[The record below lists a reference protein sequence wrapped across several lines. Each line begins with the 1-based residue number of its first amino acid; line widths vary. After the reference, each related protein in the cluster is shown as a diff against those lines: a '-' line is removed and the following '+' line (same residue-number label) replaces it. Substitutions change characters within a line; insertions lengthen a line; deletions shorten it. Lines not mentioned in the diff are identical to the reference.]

1 MTMVFSRTIIYK
13 NMILSVIRKM
23 REALI
28 LMALFL
34 GLSATPSIAETV
46 VNVGEIRPFFGPD
59 DLNLDPDRVI
69 VAIDAY
75 GDTDREVNGVTFLT
89 DKSAPPNVT
98 VTATHRINDWAIR
111 PVYSGA
117 DRQSV
122 DNLEEIMQDIR
133 WSAAPSAVE
142 ISVSELNPGIEY
154 ELQMLFNEGADRDR
168 RWDIAI
174 EGELA
179 VDDFS
184 SEGEGTWTPRNGFA
198 YIAPFML
205 EEGDDV
211 LNVEMVKHFGGLPSR
226 GSDNN
231 PILQAFT
238 ITEITVPETPE
249 SVGISSSDF
258 FAEQSVP
265 VGTLNTFDLKRNS
278 NHLYSFVPGQGDKDN
293 EKFEIEESS
302 IVRSRTYD
310 FGTHEHFSEFS
321 VRVRSTDADE
331 PSRFMDQILV
341 LTLAEPLAPTL
352 MDMTADS
359 ISSGILVQG
368 LVGKLSVNDPNA
380 FDSHFYSFAEGL
392 GDNDNKIFSIDDDSL
407 RLAKSIPAGKTDL
420 SIRVRV
426 TDSTGLYIEKKF
438 TLKVTDPS
446 IRINELM
453 ASNGSSLDDDDGDAS
468 DWLEIYNEQSGTVN
482 LEGWH
487 LTDDLDQ
494 LTKWTFPNV
503 NIAPNGFLV
512 LFASGKERGPDR
524 RPLHLNFEIASSGE
538 SLILV
543 QPDGKTIVDQIDF
556 PAQGVDVSYGYNAE
570 ANEVGFLRKS
580 SPGEKNGNIADQVA
594 NEVTFS
600 HQRGYYDSTFE
611 LELSSAIPDS
621 VIRYTTNGTKPNN
634 SSAVYTGP
642 IRISPSSSS
651 GTRGVR
657 TVRAFSTHPSAVI
670 SPVST
675 HTYIWVRGTGSPDSN
690 GVVGQSRFISSIKN
704 DQKYGPLIDD
714 GLLSLPAI
722 SIIKPSGMGGSE
734 GEGSLELISLDGS
747 EPGFGIDCG
756 MKIVGGASV
765 GSPKNNFRC
774 YFRSKYGASKLRYP
788 VFANHPYTQKTSE
801 VFDVLQLRSG
811 SHDNFYWMANP
822 GNPPGRKRQG
832 DAQYVRNRWVNDME
846 MLMGHPSIHGRFV
859 HCYLNGTYH
868 GLYHVHERPMHS
880 YMDKYFGG
888 DPEDYHYTNSG
899 RTGSD
904 HGEGD
909 SWSSTWSK
917 VKSAAS
923 SGGEESREWIN
934 WSHLADNQL
943 LYYYCGNDWDW
954 TTTHN
959 WMAAGPKY
967 PGRGGWRFYSWD
979 CDVMLHDVDANNL
992 GVSAPDG
999 VFSSLMRDKDF
1010 KVFFSDRVYKH
1021 CFNGGVLSPNG
1032 PRAAHDYRMNEIYD
1046 ALVPETA
1053 RWQPSSARRLP
1064 WDRDGE
1070 WRDEWD
1076 YMQNVYWPRRTEILL
1091 NQFRARG
1098 WYPLEAPEFEQRGGS
1113 VRSGYSPVILAEKG
1127 DVYVTIDGTDPRLPG
1142 GAISPNAI
1150 FINGATVTDELI
1162 SKESVWKYLDDG
1174 SDQGTDWRLPDFDDS
1189 SWEQGRAELGYGDGS
1204 KGAEGTILSYGS
1216 VGSDK
1221 HETTYFRRTFKVSEV
1236 AEIIDIRLGLRR
1248 DDGAVV
1254 YLNGKEIWRS
1264 AMPEGEILFDT
1275 LANEGA
1281 GGSEESTFYLNEDV
1295 SPQLLLDGENI
1306 IAVEVHQVAR
1316 TSSDISFDFE
1326 FIVTRPSDPSQFR
1339 IDKSTMVSARA
1350 LNGEDWSPLN
1360 ETTYTIGDPADST
1373 NLVIS
1378 ELHYRPLAPSSE
1390 EDPQGIYSRTDF
1402 EFIEIK
1408 NISDSPIHLQGLQ
1421 FTKGI
1426 NFDFSDSSVIGLNPE
1441 ERAVL
1446 VEDRDAFM
1454 IRYPDADP
1462 SNIIGEFKGNLN
1474 NDGELIELRDSSNS
1488 LVRSFTYNDKLPWP
1502 EGADGT
1508 GYSLVLIDPQKNPDH
1523 TLAENWAASRSLH
1536 GAPMGN
1542 DKAYAF
1548 SEWQVL
1554 IFNEEQMADVNFS
1567 GPDADP
1573 DLDGLNNFA
1582 EYALGSSPIDPSDRS
1597 RFTDLDLVKIGG
1609 VQYYA
1614 FSYTRWRGVKG
1625 VSFTV
1630 QVSSDLKDWKSG
1642 EEYLV
1647 PLATD
1652 SESAE
1657 GTVHKTFR
1665 SVIPSNERKGQFFR
1679 LKMVAD

>member
-1 MTMVFSRTIIYK
+1 
-13 NMILSVIRKM
+13 MIF
-23 REALI
+23 LI
-28 LMALFL
+28 
-34 GLSATPSIAETV
+34 GLSAVPAIAETI

-59 DLNLDPDRVI
+59 DLNLDPDKVI

-89 DKSAPPNVT
+89 DQSAPPNVT
-98 VTATHRINDWAIR
+98 VTATHSINDWAVR
-111 PVYSGA
+111 PHYTGA

-122 DNLEEIMQDIR
+122 ENLEEIMRDIR
-133 WSAAPSAVE
+133 WSAAPNAVLV
-142 ISVSELNPGIEY
+142 SVSGLNPGIEY

-174 EGELA
+174 EGDLA

-184 SEGEGTWTPRNGFA
+184 SEGEGNWTPSNGFA
-198 YIAPFML
+198 YIAPFVL
-205 EEGDDV
+205 AEGDDV
-211 LNVEMVKHFGGLPSR
+211 LNVEMVRHFGGQSAR

-249 SVGISSSDF
+249 SVVISSSEF
-258 FAEQSVP
+258 FAQQSVP
-265 VGTLNTFDLKRNS
+265 IGTLSTIDLKRNS
-278 NHLYSFVPGQGDKDN
+278 NHLYSLVPGQGDKDN
-293 EKFEIEESS
+293 EKFEVDDSS

-310 FGTHEHFSEFS
+310 FGTHEHSSEFS

-331 PSRFMDQILV
+331 PSRFIDEIMTF
-341 LTLAEPLAPTL
+341 TLAEPLAPTL
-352 MDMTADS
+352 MDLTANS
-359 ISSGILVQG
+359 VSSGIVIQG
-368 LVGKLSVNDPNA
+368 LVGKMSVNDPNV
-380 FDSHFYSFAEGL
+380 FDSHFYSLVEGL
-392 GDNDNKIFSIDDDSL
+392 GDDDNKIFSIEGDSL
-407 RLAKSIPAGKTDL
+407 RLARSIPAGKTDL

-426 TDSTGLYIEKKF
+426 TDSTDLYLEKNF
-438 TLKVTDPS
+438 SLKVTDPS
-446 IRINELM
+446 IRINEFM
-453 ASNGSSLDDDDGDAS
+453 ASNGNSLDDDDGDAS
-468 DWLEIYNEQSGTVN
+468 DWVEIFNEQSGTVN
-482 LEGWH
+482 LNGWY
-487 LTDDLDQ
+487 LTDDPDELN
-494 LTKWTFPNV
+494 KWQFPEV
-503 NIAPNGFLV
+503 NIAPNGFIV
-512 LFASGKERGPDR
+512 LFASGKERGPGR
-524 RPLHLNFEIASSGE
+524 RPLHANFQLGSTGE
-538 SLILV
+538 SLLLV
-543 QPDGKTIVDQIDF
+543 KPDGETIADQIEF
-556 PAQGVDVSYGYNAE
+556 PEQRVDVSYGYNAE
-570 ANEVGFLRKS
+570 ANAVGFLQES
-580 SPGEKNGNIADQVA
+580 SPGAKNGEIAAQVA

-600 HQRGYYDSTFE
+600 HQRGYYDSAFE

-621 VIRYTTNGTKPNN
+621 VIRYTTNGSKPNN
-634 SSAVYTGP
+634 SSTVYSGP
-642 IRISPSSSS
+642 IRISPSTSSR
-651 GTRGVR
+651 TRGVR
-657 TVRAFSTHPSAVI
+657 TVRAFSTHPSAAI

-675 HTYIWVRGTGSPDSN
+675 HTYIWVNGTGSPNSN

-714 GLLSLPAI
+714 GLLALPAI
-722 SIIKPSGMGGSE
+722 SIIKPSGMGSSE

-747 EPGFGIDCG
+747 ELGFGIDCG

-774 YFRSKYGASKLRYP
+774 YFRTKYGASKLRYP
-788 VFANHPYTQKTSE
+788 VFANHPYTEKTSE
-801 VFDVLQLRSG
+801 VFDVLQLRGG

-832 DAQYVRNRWVNDME
+832 DAQYIRNRWVNDME
-846 MLMGHPSIHGRFV
+846 MLMGHPSIHGRYV

-868 GLYHVHERPMHS
+868 GLYHIHERPMHN

-899 RTGSD
+899 RSGSN
-904 HGEGD
+904 HGGGD
-909 SWSSTWSK
+909 TWSSTWNK

-923 SGGEESREWIN
+923 AGGEESREWIN

-967 PGRGGWRFYSWD
+967 SGRGGWRFYSWD

-999 VFSSLMRDKDF
+999 IFSSLMRDKDF

-1091 NQFRARG
+1091 NQFRTRR
-1098 WYPLEAPEFEQRGGS
+1098 WYPLEAPEFDQRGGS
-1113 VRSGYSPVILAEKG
+1113 VWSGYSPIILANEG
-1127 DVYVTIDGTDPRLPG
+1127 DVYVTTDGSDPRLPG

-1162 SKESVWKYLDDG
+1162 NKESVWKYLDDG
-1174 SDQGTDWRLPDFDDS
+1174 SDQGTAWRLPEFDDS
-1189 SWEQGRAELGYGDGS
+1189 SWEEGRAELGYGDGS
-1204 KGAEGTILSYGS
+1204 EGAEGTLLSYGS

-1221 HETTYFRRTFKVSEV
+1221 HVTTYFRRNFQVDEASEIMSV
-1236 AEIIDIRLGLRR
+1236 NLGLRR

-1254 YLNGKEIWRS
+1254 YLNGIEIWRS
-1264 AMPEGEILFDT
+1264 AMPEGEIIFDT
-1275 LANEGA
+1275 LANDGA
-1281 GGSEESTFYLNEDV
+1281 GGSEESIFHLKEGI
-1295 SPQLLLDGENI
+1295 SPELLLEGENT

-1316 TSSDISFDFE
+1316 TSSDISFDLE
-1326 FIVTRPSDPSQFR
+1326 FLATRPSDPSQFR
-1339 IDKSTMVSARA
+1339 IEKSTMIRARA

-1360 ETTYTIGDPADST
+1360 EVTYTIGEPAGPT

-1378 ELHYRPLAPSSE
+1378 ELHYRPLAPSID
-1390 EDPQGIYSRTDF
+1390 EDPEGIYSRTDF
-1402 EFIEIK
+1402 EFIEVK
-1408 NISDSPIHLQGLQ
+1408 NISDSPIHLSGLR

-1426 NFDFSDSSVIGLNPE
+1426 SFDFSDSSVIGLDPGGS
-1441 ERAVL
+1441 AVL
-1446 VEDRDAFM
+1446 VEDQAAFM
-1454 IRYPDADP
+1454 VRYPDVDP

-1474 NDGELIELRDSSNS
+1474 NDGELIELRDSTDS

-1508 GYSLVLIDPQKNPDH
+1508 GYSLVLIDPKKNPDH
-1523 TLAENWAASRSLH
+1523 ALAENWTISRSLN
-1536 GAPMGN
+1536 GAPIGN
-1542 DKAYAF
+1542 DTAYTF

-1554 IFNEEQMADVNFS
+1554 IFNDEQITDENFS
-1567 GPDADP
+1567 GPNADP

-1582 EYALGSSPIDPSDRS
+1582 EYALGSSPMDKSDHS
-1597 RFTDLDLVKIGG
+1597 RFSDLNLVEIGG

-1614 FSYTRWRGVKG
+1614 FSYSRWKGVKG

-1630 QVSSDLKDWKSG
+1630 QISNDLKDWKSG

-1647 PLATD
+1647 PLVGD
-1652 SESAE
+1652 FESAD
-1657 GTVHKTFR
+1657 GSVNKTFR
-1665 SVIPSNERKGQFFR
+1665 S
-1679 LKMVAD
+1679 

>member
-1 MTMVFSRTIIYK
+1 MVFSRTIIYK

-1098 WYPLEAPEFEQRGGS
+1098 WYPLDAPEFEQRGGS

-1502 EGADGT
+1502 EEADGT

-1523 TLAENWAASRSLH
+1523 TLAGNWAASRSLH

>member
-1 MTMVFSRTIIYK
+1 MVFSRTIIYK

-1441 ERAVL
+1441 ESAVL

-1523 TLAENWAASRSLH
+1523 TLAGNWAASRSLH

-1582 EYALGSSPIDPSDRS
+1582 EYALGSSPIDPSDHS

>member
-909 SWSSTWSK
+909 SWSRTWSK

-923 SGGEESREWIN
+923 AGGEESREWIN

-1295 SPQLLLDGENI
+1295 SPQLLLEGENI

-1441 ERAVL
+1441 ESAVL

-1523 TLAENWAASRSLH
+1523 TLAGNWAASRSLH

-1582 EYALGSSPIDPSDRS
+1582 EYALGSSPIDPSDHS

>member
-1295 SPQLLLDGENI
+1295 SPQLLLEGENI

-1441 ERAVL
+1441 ESAVL

-1523 TLAENWAASRSLH
+1523 TLAGNWAASRSLH

-1582 EYALGSSPIDPSDRS
+1582 EYALGSSPIDPSDHS

>member
-1150 FINGATVTDELI
+1150 FINGATVTEELI

-1441 ERAVL
+1441 ESAVL

-1502 EGADGT
+1502 EEADGT

-1652 SESAE
+1652 SVSAE
-1657 GTVHKTFR
+1657 GTVH
-1665 SVIPSNERKGQFFR
+1665 
-1679 LKMVAD
+1679 

>member
-1 MTMVFSRTIIYK
+1 MSSIFQNVIELVIRIIPKTFISMVF
-13 NMILSVIRKM
+13 
-23 REALI
+23 LI
-28 LMALFL
+28 
-34 GLSATPSIAETV
+34 GLSGVPVMAETI
-46 VNVGEIRPFFGPD
+46 VNIGEIRPFFGPD
-59 DLNLDPDRVI
+59 DLNLDPDKVV

-75 GDTDREVNGVTFLT
+75 GDSDREVNGVMFLT

-98 VTATHRINDWAIR
+98 VTTTHSINDWAVR
-111 PVYSGA
+111 PDYTGA

-122 DNLEEIMQDIR
+122 ENLEEIMRDIR

-154 ELQMLFNEGADRDR
+154 ELQMLFNEGAVRDR

-174 EGELA
+174 EGDLA

-198 YIAPFML
+198 YIAPFVL
-205 EEGDDV
+205 AEGDDV
-211 LNVEMVKHFGGLPSR
+211 LNVEMVKHFGGQSSR

-238 ITEITVPETPE
+238 ITEITIPATPE
-249 SVGISSSDF
+249 SILISSSEF
-258 FAEQSVP
+258 FAEQNLP
-265 VGTLNTFDLKRNS
+265 IGTLSTIDLKRNS
-278 NHLYSFVPGQGDKDN
+278 NHLYSLVPGQGDKDN
-293 EKFEIEESS
+293 EKFEIEDSNV
-302 IVRSRTYD
+302 VRSRTYN
-310 FGTHEHFSEFS
+310 FGAHDRFTEFS

-331 PSRFMDQILV
+331 PSRFIDYIMT
-341 LTLAEPLAPTL
+341 LTLAEPLAPT
-352 MDMTADS
+352 S
-359 ISSGILVQG
+359 ISLAANLVSSGIIVQG
-368 LVGKLSVNDPNA
+368 LVGKMSVNDPNMI
-380 FDSHFYSFAEGL
+380 DSHFYSLVEGV
-392 GDNDNKIFSIDDDSL
+392 GDDDNSIFSIEADDL
-407 RLAKSIPAGKTDL
+407 RLARTIPDGKIDL
-420 SIRVRV
+420 SIRLRV
-426 TDSTGLYIEKKF
+426 TDLTGLYLEKNF
-438 TLKVTDPS
+438 SLKVTDPS
-446 IRINELM
+446 IRINEFM
-453 ASNGSSLDDDDGDAS
+453 ASNGNSLDDDDGDAS
-468 DWLEIYNEQSGTVN
+468 DWVEIFNEQSGTLN
-482 LEGWH
+482 LEGWY
-487 LTDDLDQ
+487 LTDDPDQ
-494 LTKWTFPNV
+494 LTKWAFPDI

-512 LFASGKERGPDR
+512 LFASGKERGPTK

-543 QPDGKTIVDQIDF
+543 KPDGKTIIDQIDF
-556 PAQGVDVSYGYNAE
+556 PEQGVDVSYGYNAE
-570 ANEVGFLRKS
+570 ANAVGFLQES
-580 SPGEKNGNIADQVA
+580 SPGARNGDIADQVA
-594 NEVTFS
+594 NDVTFS
-600 HQRGYYDSTFE
+600 HQRGYYDSAFE
-611 LELSSAIPDS
+611 LELSSTIPDS
-621 VIRYTTNGTKPNN
+621 VIRFTTNGSKPNN
-634 SSAVYTGP
+634 SSTIYAGP
-642 IRISPSSSS
+642 IRISPSTSS

-657 TVRAFSTHPSAVI
+657 TVRAFSTHPSAAV

-675 HTYIWVRGTGSPDSN
+675 HTYIWVNGTGSPNSN

-722 SIIKPSGMGGSE
+722 SIIKPSGMGSSE

-774 YFRSKYGASKLRYP
+774 YFRNKYGASKLRYP
-788 VFANHPYTQKTSE
+788 VFANHPYTEKTSE
-801 VFDVLQLRSG
+801 VFDVLQLRGG

-846 MLMGHPSIHGRFV
+846 MLMGHPSIHGRYV
-859 HCYLNGTYH
+859 HCYLNGSYH
-868 GLYHVHERPMHS
+868 GLYHIHERPMHN

-888 DPEDYHYTNSG
+888 DPEDYHYTNSA

-904 HGEGD
+904 HGGGD
-909 SWSSTWSK
+909 NWSSTWSK

-923 SGGEESREWIN
+923 AGGEESREWIN
-934 WSHLADNQL
+934 WGHLADNQL

-954 TTTHN
+954 TTNHN

-1046 ALVPETA
+1046 ALVSETA
-1053 RWQPSSARRLP
+1053 RWQPSSARSLP

-1091 NQFRARG
+1091 SQFRSKG
-1098 WYPLEAPEFEQRGGS
+1098 WYPLEAPEFDQRGGS
-1113 VRSGYSPVILAEKG
+1113 VWSGYSPIILANEG
-1127 DVYVTIDGTDPRLPG
+1127 DVYVTTDGSDPRLPG

-1162 SKESVWKYLDDG
+1162 PKESVWKYLDDG
-1174 SDQGTDWRLPDFDDS
+1174 SNQGTVWQLLEFDDS
-1189 SWEQGRAELGYGDGS
+1189 SWEEGRAELGYGDGAN
-1204 KGAEGTILSYGS
+1204 GAEGTILSYGS

-1221 HETTYFRRTFKVSEV
+1221 HVTTYFRRNFQVDQVSE
-1236 AEIIDIRLGLRR
+1236 IMSINLGLRR

-1264 AMPEGEILFDT
+1264 AMPAGEIIFDT
-1275 LANEGA
+1275 LANDGA
-1281 GGSEESTFYLNEDV
+1281 GGSEESIFHLKEGA
-1295 SPQLLLDGENI
+1295 SPELLLEGENT

-1316 TSSDISFDFE
+1316 TSSDISFDLE
-1326 FIVTRPSDPSQFR
+1326 FFATRPSDPSQFR
-1339 IDKSTMVSARA
+1339 IEKSTMIRARA
-1350 LNGEDWSPLN
+1350 LSGVDWSPLN
-1360 ETTYTIGDPADST
+1360 EVTYTIGEPAGPT

-1378 ELHYRPLAPSSE
+1378 ELHYRPLAPSID
-1390 EDPQGIYSRTDF
+1390 EDPEGIYSRTDF

-1408 NISDSPIHLQGLQ
+1408 NISDSPIHLSGLR
-1421 FTKGI
+1421 FTRGI
-1426 NFDFSDSSVIGLNPE
+1426 SFDFSNSSILGLDPGGS
-1441 ERAVL
+1441 AVL
-1446 VEDRDAFM
+1446 VEDQAAFM
-1454 IRYPDADP
+1454 VRYPDVDP
-1462 SNIIGEFKGNLN
+1462 SNIIGKFKGNLN
-1474 NDGELIELRDSSNS
+1474 NDGELIELRDSTDS

-1508 GYSLVLIDPQKNPDH
+1508 GYSLVLIDPKKNPDH
-1523 TLAENWAASRSLH
+1523 ALAENWTTSRSLN
-1536 GAPMGN
+1536 GAPIGN
-1542 DKAYAF
+1542 DTAYTF

-1554 IFNEEQMADVNFS
+1554 IFNDEQITDENVS

-1582 EYALGSSPIDPSDRS
+1582 EYALGFSPIDQSDYS
-1597 RFTDLDLVKIGG
+1597 RFSDLNLVEIEG

-1614 FSYTRWRGVKG
+1614 FSYSRWKGVKG

-1630 QVSSDLKDWKSG
+1630 QVSNDLEDWKSG

-1647 PLATD
+1647 PLVGD
-1652 SESAE
+1652 FESAD
-1657 GTVHKTFR
+1657 GSVNKAFR
-1665 SVIPSNERKGQFFR
+1665 SAMPLNNRKEQFFR
-1679 LKMVAD
+1679 LKMIAD

>member
-1 MTMVFSRTIIYK
+1 MMKLVVKTISK
-13 NMILSVIRKM
+13 V
-23 REALI
+23 LI
-28 LMALFL
+28 LMIFFI
-34 GLSATPSIAETV
+34 GLSGVPVVADTI

-75 GDTDREVNGVTFLT
+75 GDGDREVNGVTFLT

-98 VTATHRINDWAIR
+98 VTATHSINDWAVR
-111 PVYSGA
+111 PEYTGA
-117 DRQSV
+117 DRESV
-122 DNLEEIMQDIR
+122 DNLQEIMRDIR
-133 WSAAPSAVE
+133 WSAAPSAVA

-174 EGELA
+174 EGELV

-198 YIAPFML
+198 YIAPFVL

-211 LNVEMVKHFGGLPSR
+211 LNVEMVKNFGGQASK

-249 SVGISSSDF
+249 SVGISSSEF

-265 VGTLNTFDLKRNS
+265 IGTLSTVDLKRNS
-278 NHLYSFVPGQGDKDN
+278 NHLYSLVPGQGDKDN
-293 EKFEIEESS
+293 EKFEVDDIS
-302 IVRSRTYD
+302 IVRSSTYD
-310 FGTHEHFSEFS
+310 FSTHEHSSEFS

-331 PSRFMDQILV
+331 PSRFIDQIITF
-341 LTLAEPLAPTL
+341 TLAEPLAPTVMGL
-352 MDMTADS
+352 TADS
-359 ISSGILVQG
+359 VSSGIVIQG
-368 LVGKLSVNDPNA
+368 LVGKMSVNDPNA
-380 FDSHFYSFAEGL
+380 FDLHFYSFAEGL
-392 GDNDNKIFSIDDDSL
+392 GDDDNKIFSIEGDSL
-407 RLAKSIPAGKTDL
+407 RLARSMPAGKTDL

-426 TDSTGLYIEKKF
+426 TDSTGLYLEKNF
-438 TLKVTDPS
+438 SLKVTDPS

-453 ASNGSSLDDDDGDAS
+453 ASNGTSLDDDDGDAS
-468 DWLEIYNEQSGTVN
+468 DWIEMYNEQSGTVN

-494 LTKWTFPNV
+494 LTKWTFPDV
-503 NIAPNGFLV
+503 NIAPNGFLI
-512 LFASGKERGPDR
+512 LFASGKERGPNR

-538 SLILV
+538 SLMLV
-543 QPDGKTIVDQIDF
+543 KPDGKTIVDQIDF
-556 PAQGVDVSYGYNAE
+556 PEQGVDVSYGYNAE
-570 ANEVGFLRKS
+570 ANAVGFLKES
-580 SPGEKNGNIADQVA
+580 SPQAKNGNIATQVS
-594 NEVTFS
+594 NKVTFS
-600 HQRGYYDSTFE
+600 HQRGYYDSAFE

-621 VIRYTTNGTKPNN
+621 VIRYTINGSKPNN
-634 SSAVYTGP
+634 SSAVYAGP
-642 IRISPSSSS
+642 ISISPSTSS

-670 SPVST
+670 SPVLT
-675 HTYIWVRGTGSPDSN
+675 HTYIWIKGTGSPNSN
-690 GVVGQSRFISSIKN
+690 GVVGQSRFVSSIKN

-722 SIIKPSGMGGSE
+722 SIIKPSGMGSSE

-756 MKIVGGASV
+756 MKIVGGSSV

-788 VFANHPYTQKTSE
+788 VFANHPYTEKTSE

-846 MLMGHPSIHGRFV
+846 MLMGHPSIHGRYV
-859 HCYLNGTYH
+859 HCYLNGSYH

-899 RTGSD
+899 RSGSD
-904 HGEGD
+904 HGVGD

-923 SGGEESREWIN
+923 AGGEESREWIN
-934 WSHLADNQL
+934 WSSLADNQL
-943 LYYYCGNDWDW
+943 LYFYCGNDWDW

-999 VFSSLMRDKDF
+999 IFSSLMRDKDF

-1021 CFNGGVLSPNG
+1021 CFNGGILSPNG

-1076 YMQNVYWPRRTEILL
+1076 YMQNVYWPRRTEILV

-1098 WYPLEAPEFEQRGGS
+1098 WYPLEAPEFDQRGGS
-1113 VRSGYSPVILAEKG
+1113 VWSGYSPIIVANEG
-1127 DVYVTIDGTDPRLPG
+1127 DVYVTTDGSDPRLPG

-1162 SKESVWKYLDDG
+1162 PKESVWKYLDDG
-1174 SDQGTDWRLPDFDDS
+1174 SNQGTLWHSPEFDDS
-1189 SWEQGRAELGYGDGS
+1189 SWEEGRAELGYGDGAS
-1204 KGAEGTILSYGS
+1204 GAEGTLLSYGS

-1221 HETTYFRRTFKVSEV
+1221 HVTTYFRRTFQVDEASE
-1236 AEIIDIRLGLRR
+1236 IMSIDLGLRR

-1264 AMPEGEILFDT
+1264 AMPEGEIVFDT
-1275 LANEGA
+1275 LANDGA
-1281 GGSEESTFYLNEDV
+1281 GGSEESIFHLKEGV
-1295 SPQLLLDGENI
+1295 SPELLLEGKNT

-1326 FIVTRPSDPSQFR
+1326 FSVKRPSDPSQFR
-1339 IDKSTMVSARA
+1339 IEKSTMVRARA
-1350 LNGEDWSPLN
+1350 LNGGNWSPLN
-1360 ETTYTIGDPADST
+1360 EATYTIGEPAGPT

-1378 ELHYRPLAPSSE
+1378 ELHYRPLAPSID
-1390 EDPQGIYSRTDF
+1390 EDPEGIYSRTDF

-1408 NISDSPIHLQGLQ
+1408 NISDSPIHLSGLQ

-1426 NFDFSDSSVIGLNPE
+1426 NFNFADSSVIGLGPGKS
-1441 ERAVL
+1441 AVL
-1446 VEDRDAFM
+1446 VEDLSAFM
-1454 IRYPDADP
+1454 MRYPDTDP
-1462 SNIIGEFKGNLN
+1462 SSIIGEFEGNLN
-1474 NDGELIELRDSSNS
+1474 NDGELIELRDSTNS

-1508 GYSLVLIDPQKNPDH
+1508 GYSLVLMAPETNPDH
-1523 TLAENWAASRSLH
+1523 ALAENWTASRSLH
-1536 GAPMGN
+1536 GAPVGN
-1542 DKAYAF
+1542 DKAYTF
-1548 SEWQVL
+1548 SEWQIL
-1554 IFNEEQMADVNFS
+1554 IFNDQQIKDENFS
-1567 GPDADP
+1567 GADADP
-1573 DLDGLNNFA
+1573 DFDGLNNFV
-1582 EYALGSSPIDPSDRS
+1582 EYALGSSPLDQSDQS
-1597 RFTDLDLVKIGG
+1597 RFSDLDLVEIEGL
-1609 VQYYA
+1609 QYYA
-1614 FSYTRWRGVKG
+1614 FSYSRWKGLKG

-1630 QVSSDLKDWKSG
+1630 QISNDLKDWKSG
-1642 EEYLV
+1642 EEYLI
-1647 PLATD
+1647 PLVSD
-1652 SESAE
+1652 FESAD
-1657 GTVHKTFR
+1657 GSVNRTFR
-1665 SVIPSNERKGQFFR
+1665 SAIPLNDSKEQFFR
-1679 LKMVAD
+1679 LKIVTD

>member
-1 MTMVFSRTIIYK
+1 MVFSRTIIYK

-1502 EGADGT
+1502 EEADGT

-1523 TLAENWAASRSLH
+1523 TLAGNWAASRSLH

>member
-1 MTMVFSRTIIYK
+1 
-13 NMILSVIRKM
+13 MIESVIRIIRKAFISM
-23 REALI
+23 IFLI
-28 LMALFL
+28 
-34 GLSATPSIAETV
+34 GLSAVPAIAETI

-59 DLNLDPDRVI
+59 DLNLDPDKVI

-89 DKSAPPNVT
+89 DQSAPPNVT
-98 VTATHRINDWAIR
+98 VTATHSINDWAVR
-111 PVYSGA
+111 PHYSGA

-122 DNLEEIMQDIR
+122 ENLEEIMRDIR
-133 WSAAPSAVE
+133 WSAAPNAVLV
-142 ISVSELNPGIEY
+142 SVSGLNPGIEY

-174 EGELA
+174 EGDLA

-184 SEGEGTWTPRNGFA
+184 SEGEGNWTPSNGFA
-198 YIAPFML
+198 YIAPFVL
-205 EEGDDV
+205 AEGDDV
-211 LNVEMVKHFGGLPSR
+211 LNVEMVRHFGGQSAR

-249 SVGISSSDF
+249 SVVISSSEF
-258 FAEQSVP
+258 FAQQSVP
-265 VGTLNTFDLKRNS
+265 IGTLSTIDLKRNS
-278 NHLYSFVPGQGDKDN
+278 NHLYSLVPGQGDKDN
-293 EKFEIEESS
+293 EKFEVDDSS

-310 FGTHEHFSEFS
+310 FGTHEHSSEFS

-331 PSRFMDQILV
+331 PSRFIDEIMTF
-341 LTLAEPLAPTL
+341 TLAEPLAPTL
-352 MDMTADS
+352 MDLTADS
-359 ISSGILVQG
+359 VSSGIIIQG
-368 LVGKLSVNDPNA
+368 LVGKMSVNDPNV
-380 FDSHFYSFAEGL
+380 FDSHFYSLVEGL
-392 GDNDNKIFSIDDDSL
+392 GDDDNKIFSIEGDSL
-407 RLAKSIPAGKTDL
+407 RLARSIPAGKTDL

-426 TDSTGLYIEKKF
+426 TDSTDLYLEKNF
-438 TLKVTDPS
+438 SLKVTDPS
-446 IRINELM
+446 IRINEFM
-453 ASNGSSLDDDDGDAS
+453 ASNGNSLDDDDGDAS
-468 DWLEIYNEQSGTVN
+468 DWVEIFNEQSGTVN
-482 LEGWH
+482 LNGWY
-487 LTDDLDQ
+487 LTDDPDELN
-494 LTKWTFPNV
+494 KWQFPEV
-503 NIAPNGFLV
+503 NIAPNGFIV
-512 LFASGKERGPDR
+512 LFASGKERGPGR
-524 RPLHLNFEIASSGE
+524 RPLHANFQLGSTGE
-538 SLILV
+538 SLLLV
-543 QPDGKTIVDQIDF
+543 KPDGETIADQIEF
-556 PAQGVDVSYGYNAE
+556 PEQRVDVSYGYNAE
-570 ANEVGFLRKS
+570 ANAVGFLQES
-580 SPGEKNGNIADQVA
+580 SPGAKNGEIAAQVA

-600 HQRGYYDSTFE
+600 HQRGYYDSAFE

-621 VIRYTTNGTKPNN
+621 VIRYTTNGSKPNN
-634 SSAVYTGP
+634 SSTVYSGP
-642 IRISPSSSS
+642 IRISPSTSS

-657 TVRAFSTHPSAVI
+657 TVRAFSTHPSAAI

-675 HTYIWVRGTGSPDSN
+675 HTYIWVNGTGSPNSN

-714 GLLSLPAI
+714 GLLALPAI
-722 SIIKPSGMGGSE
+722 SIIKPSGMGSSE

-747 EPGFGIDCG
+747 ELGFGIDCG

-774 YFRSKYGASKLRYP
+774 YFRTKYGASKLRYP
-788 VFANHPYTQKTSE
+788 VFANHPYTEKTSE

-846 MLMGHPSIHGRFV
+846 MLMGHPSIHGRYV

-868 GLYHVHERPMHS
+868 GLYHIHERPMHN

-899 RTGSD
+899 RSGSN
-904 HGEGD
+904 HGGGD
-909 SWSSTWSK
+909 TWSSTWNK

-923 SGGEESREWIN
+923 AGGEESREWIN

-967 PGRGGWRFYSWD
+967 SGRGGWRFYSWD

-999 VFSSLMRDKDF
+999 IFSSLMRDKDF

-1091 NQFRARG
+1091 NQFRTRR
-1098 WYPLEAPEFEQRGGS
+1098 WYPLEAPEFDQRGGS
-1113 VRSGYSPVILAEKG
+1113 VWSGYSPIILANEG
-1127 DVYVTIDGTDPRLPG
+1127 DVYVTTDGSDPRLPG

-1162 SKESVWKYLDDG
+1162 NKESVWKYLDDG
-1174 SDQGTDWRLPDFDDS
+1174 SDQGTAWRLPEFDDS
-1189 SWEQGRAELGYGDGS
+1189 SWEEGRAELGYGDGS
-1204 KGAEGTILSYGS
+1204 EGAEGTLLSYGS

-1221 HETTYFRRTFKVSEV
+1221 HVTTYFRRNFQVDEASEIMSV
-1236 AEIIDIRLGLRR
+1236 NLGLRR

-1254 YLNGKEIWRS
+1254 YLNGTEIWRS
-1264 AMPEGEILFDT
+1264 AMPEGEIIFDT
-1275 LANEGA
+1275 LANDGA
-1281 GGSEESTFYLNEDV
+1281 GGSEESIFHLKEGI
-1295 SPQLLLDGENI
+1295 SPELLLEGENT

-1316 TSSDISFDFE
+1316 TSSDISFDLE
-1326 FIVTRPSDPSQFR
+1326 FLATRPSDPSQFR
-1339 IDKSTMVSARA
+1339 IEKSTMIRARA

-1360 ETTYTIGDPADST
+1360 EVTYTIGEPAGPT

-1378 ELHYRPLAPSSE
+1378 ELHYRPLAPSID
-1390 EDPQGIYSRTDF
+1390 EDPEGIYSRTDF
-1402 EFIEIK
+1402 EFIEVK
-1408 NISDSPIHLQGLQ
+1408 NISDSPIHLSGLR

-1426 NFDFSDSSVIGLNPE
+1426 SFDFSDSSVIGLDPGGS
-1441 ERAVL
+1441 AVL
-1446 VEDRDAFM
+1446 VEDQAAFM
-1454 IRYPDADP
+1454 VRYPDVDP

-1474 NDGELIELRDSSNS
+1474 NDGELIELRDSTDS

-1508 GYSLVLIDPQKNPDH
+1508 GYSLVLSDPKKNPDH
-1523 TLAENWAASRSLH
+1523 ALAENWTISRSLN
-1536 GAPMGN
+1536 GSPIGN
-1542 DKAYAF
+1542 DTAYTF

-1554 IFNEEQMADVNFS
+1554 IFNDEQITDENFS
-1567 GPDADP
+1567 GPNADP

-1582 EYALGSSPIDPSDRS
+1582 EYALGSSPMDKSDHS
-1597 RFTDLDLVKIGG
+1597 RFSDLNLVEIGG

-1614 FSYTRWRGVKG
+1614 FSYSRWKGVKG

-1630 QVSSDLKDWKSG
+1630 QISNDLKDWKSG

-1647 PLATD
+1647 PLVGD
-1652 SESAE
+1652 FESAD
-1657 GTVHKTFR
+1657 GSVNKTFR
-1665 SVIPSNERKGQFFR
+1665 STIPLNGRNEQFFR
-1679 LKMVAD
+1679 LKMVTD

>member
-1150 FINGATVTDELI
+1150 FINGATVTEELI

-1254 YLNGKEIWRS
+1254 YLNGKEVWRS
-1264 AMPEGEILFDT
+1264 AMPDGEILFDT

-1295 SPQLLLDGENI
+1295 SPQLLLEGENI

-1502 EGADGT
+1502 EEADGT

-1523 TLAENWAASRSLH
+1523 TLAGNWAASRSLH

>member
-1 MTMVFSRTIIYK
+1 MSSIFQNVIALVIRIIPKTFISMVFFT
-13 NMILSVIRKM
+13 
-23 REALI
+23 
-28 LMALFL
+28 
-34 GLSATPSIAETV
+34 GLSGVPVIAETI
-46 VNVGEIRPFFGPD
+46 VNIGEIRPFFGPD
-59 DLNLDPDRVI
+59 DLNLDPDKVV
-69 VAIDAY
+69 VAIDVF
-75 GDTDREVNGVTFLT
+75 GDSDREVNGVTFLT

-98 VTATHRINDWAIR
+98 VTTTYSINDWAVR
-111 PVYSGA
+111 PEYTGA
-117 DRQSV
+117 DRESV
-122 DNLEEIMQDIR
+122 DNLEEIMRDIR
-133 WSAAPSAVE
+133 WSAAPSSVA

-174 EGELA
+174 EGELV

-198 YIAPFML
+198 YIAPFVL

-211 LNVEMVKHFGGLPSR
+211 LNVEMVKHFGGQASK

-249 SVGISSSDF
+249 SVGISSLEF
-258 FAEQSVP
+258 FAQQIVP
-265 VGTLNTFDLKRNS
+265 IGTLSTVDLKRNS
-278 NHLYSFVPGQGDKDN
+278 NHLYSLVPGQGDKDN
-293 EKFEIEESS
+293 EKFEVDDIT
-302 IVRSRTYD
+302 IVRSSTYD
-310 FGTHEHFSEFS
+310 FGTHEHSSEFS

-331 PSRFMDQILV
+331 PSRFIDQIITF
-341 LTLAEPLAPTL
+341 TLAKPLAPTVMNL
-352 MDMTADS
+352 TADS
-359 ISSGILVQG
+359 VSSGIVIQG
-368 LVGKLSVNDPNA
+368 LVGKMSVNDPNA
-380 FDSHFYSFAEGL
+380 FDLHFYSFAEGL
-392 GDNDNKIFSIDDDSL
+392 GDDDNKIFSIEGDSL
-407 RLAKSIPAGKTDL
+407 RLARSMPAGKTDL

-426 TDSTGLYIEKKF
+426 TDSTGLYLEKNF
-438 TLKVTDPS
+438 NLKVTDPS

-453 ASNGSSLDDDDGDAS
+453 ASNGNSLDDDDGDAS
-468 DWLEIYNEQSGTVN
+468 DWIEMYNEQSGTVN

-494 LTKWTFPNV
+494 LTKWTFPDV
-503 NIAPNGFLV
+503 NIGPNGFLI
-512 LFASGKERGPDR
+512 LFASGKERGPNR

-538 SLILV
+538 SLMLV
-543 QPDGKTIVDQIDF
+543 KPDGKTIVDQIDF
-556 PAQGVDVSYGYNAE
+556 PEQGVDVSYGYNAE
-570 ANEVGFLRKS
+570 ANAVGFLKES
-580 SPGEKNGNIADQVA
+580 SPQAKNGNIATQVS
-594 NEVTFS
+594 NKVTFS
-600 HQRGYYDSTFE
+600 HQRGYYDSAFE

-621 VIRYTTNGTKPNN
+621 VIRYTTNGSKPNN
-634 SSAVYTGP
+634 SSTVYTGP
-642 IRISPSSSS
+642 IRISPSTSS

-670 SPVST
+670 SPVLT
-675 HTYIWVRGTGSPDSN
+675 HTYIWVNGTGSPNSN

-722 SIIKPSGMGGSE
+722 SIIKPSGMGSSE
-734 GEGSLELISLDGS
+734 GESSLELISLDGS

-788 VFANHPYTQKTSE
+788 VFENHPYTEKTSE

-846 MLMGHPSIHGRFV
+846 MLMGHPSIHGRYV
-859 HCYLNGTYH
+859 HCYLNGSYH

-909 SWSSTWSK
+909 SWSSTWSQ

-923 SGGEESREWIN
+923 AGGEESREWIN
-934 WSHLADNQL
+934 WSSLADNQL

-999 VFSSLMRDKDF
+999 IFSSLMRDKDF

-1053 RWQPSSARRLP
+1053 RWQPSSAHRLP

-1091 NQFRARG
+1091 SQFRSKG
-1098 WYPLEAPEFEQRGGS
+1098 WYPLEAPEFDQRGGS
-1113 VRSGYSPVILAEKG
+1113 VWSGYSPIILANEG
-1127 DVYVTIDGTDPRLPG
+1127 DVYVTTDGSDPRLPG

-1162 SKESVWKYLDDG
+1162 PKESVWKYLDDG
-1174 SDQGTDWRLPDFDDS
+1174 SNQGTVWQLLEFDDS
-1189 SWEQGRAELGYGDGS
+1189 SWEEGRAELGYGDGAN
-1204 KGAEGTILSYGS
+1204 GAEGTILSYGS

-1221 HETTYFRRTFKVSEV
+1221 HVTTYFRRNFQVNQASE
-1236 AEIIDIRLGLRR
+1236 IMSINLGLRR

-1264 AMPEGEILFDT
+1264 AMPEGEIVFDT
-1275 LANEGA
+1275 LANDGA
-1281 GGSEESTFYLNEDV
+1281 GGSEESIFHLKEGA
-1295 SPQLLLDGENI
+1295 SPELLLEGKNT

-1316 TSSDISFDFE
+1316 TSSDISFDLE
-1326 FIVTRPSDPSQFR
+1326 FFATRPSDPSQFR
-1339 IDKSTMVSARA
+1339 IEKSAMIRARA
-1350 LNGEDWSPLN
+1350 LSGVNWSPLN
-1360 ETTYTIGDPADST
+1360 EVTYTIGEPAGPT

-1378 ELHYRPLAPSSE
+1378 ELHYRPLAPSID
-1390 EDPQGIYSRTDF
+1390 EDPEGIYSRTDF
-1402 EFIEIK
+1402 EFIEVK
-1408 NISDSPIHLQGLQ
+1408 NISDSPIHLSGLR
-1421 FTKGI
+1421 FTRGI
-1426 NFDFSDSSVIGLNPE
+1426 SFDFSNSSVLGLGPGQS
-1441 ERAVL
+1441 AVL
-1446 VEDRDAFM
+1446 VEDLSAFM
-1454 IRYPDADP
+1454 MRYPDTDP
-1462 SNIIGEFKGNLN
+1462 SSIIGEFKGNLN
-1474 NDGELIELRDSSNS
+1474 NDGELIELRDSTSS

-1508 GYSLVLIDPQKNPDH
+1508 GYSLVLIAPETNPDH
-1523 TLAENWAASRSLH
+1523 ALAESWTASRSLH
-1536 GAPMGN
+1536 GAPVGN
-1542 DKAYAF
+1542 DKAYTF
-1548 SEWQVL
+1548 PEWQVL
-1554 IFNEEQMADVNFS
+1554 IFNEEQIKDENFS
-1567 GPDADP
+1567 GADADP
-1573 DLDGLNNFA
+1573 DLDGLNNFV
-1582 EYALGSSPIDPSDRS
+1582 EYALGYSPLDRS
-1597 RFTDLDLVKIGG
+1597 DQSRFSDLDLVEIEE
-1609 VQYYA
+1609 VQYYV
-1614 FSYTRWRGVKG
+1614 FSYSRWKGVKG

-1630 QVSSDLKDWKSG
+1630 QISNDLKDWKSG

-1647 PLATD
+1647 PVVGD
-1652 SESAE
+1652 FESAD
-1657 GTVHKTFR
+1657 GSVNKTFR
-1665 SVIPSNERKGQFFR
+1665 STIPSNDRKEQFFR
-1679 LKMVAD
+1679 LKMVTD

>member
-1 MTMVFSRTIIYK
+1 MTIIYK

-28 LMALFL
+28 FMALFL

-75 GDTDREVNGVTFLT
+75 GDTDREVNGVKFLT

-184 SEGEGTWTPRNGFA
+184 SEGEGGWTPRNGFA
-198 YIAPFML
+198 YIAPFVL

-211 LNVEMVKHFGGLPSR
+211 LNVEMVKHFGGQSSR

-265 VGTLNTFDLKRNS
+265 VGTLSTFDLKRNS

-293 EKFEIEESS
+293 EKFEIKESS

-310 FGTHEHFSEFS
+310 FSTHEHFSEFS

-331 PSRFMDQILV
+331 PSRFMDQILI
-341 LTLAEPLAPTL
+341 LTLAKPLAPTV

-380 FDSHFYSFAEGL
+380 FDSHFYSFAEGP
-392 GDNDNKIFSIDDDSL
+392 GDEDNKIFSIDGDSL

-487 LTDDLDQ
+487 LTDDADQ

-580 SPGEKNGNIADQVA
+580 SPGEKNGNIANQVA

-621 VIRYTTNGTKPNN
+621 VIRYTTNGLKPNN

-642 IRISPSSSS
+642 IRIGPSSSS

-734 GEGSLELISLDGS
+734 GEGSLELISLDGT

-788 VFANHPYTQKTSE
+788 LFANHPYTQKTSE

-846 MLMGHPSIHGRFV
+846 MLMGHPSIHGRYV

-909 SWSSTWSK
+909 SWSRTWSK
-917 VKSAAS
+917 VKDAAS
-923 SGGEESREWIN
+923 AGGEESREWIN

-1127 DVYVTIDGTDPRLPG
+1127 DVYLTIDGTDPRLPG

-1150 FINGATVTDELI
+1150 FINGATVTEELI

-1174 SDQGTDWRLPDFDDS
+1174 SDQGTAWRLPDFDDS
-1189 SWEQGRAELGYGDGS
+1189 SWEQGKAELGYGDGS
-1204 KGAEGTILSYGS
+1204 KGAEGTLLSYGS
-1216 VGSDK
+1216 VGSNK
-1221 HETTYFRRTFKVSEV
+1221 HVTTYFRRNFQISEV

-1264 AMPEGEILFDT
+1264 AMPDGEILFDT
-1275 LANEGA
+1275 LANDGA
-1281 GGSEESTFYLNEDV
+1281 GGSEESIFYLNEDV
-1295 SPQLLLDGENI
+1295 SPQLLLEGENT

-1326 FIVTRPSDPSQFR
+1326 LIVTRPSDPSQFR
-1339 IDKSTMVSARA
+1339 IDKSTMVRARA

-1378 ELHYRPLAPSSE
+1378 ELHYRPLAPNPD

-1402 EFIEIK
+1402 EFIEIQ
-1408 NISDSPIHLQGLQ
+1408 NISESPIHLQNLQ
-1421 FTKGI
+1421 FTEGI
-1426 NFDFSDSSVIGLNPE
+1426 SFDFSNSSVIGLNPGE
-1441 ERAVL
+1441 SAVL
-1446 VEDRDAFM
+1446 VEDKNAFLA
-1454 IRYPDADP
+1454 RYPDADP
-1462 SNIIGEFKGNLN
+1462 SSIIGEFKGNLN
-1474 NDGELIELRDSSNS
+1474 NDGELIELRDSSDS
-1488 LVRSFTYNDKLPWP
+1488 LVRSFTYNDKMPWP
-1502 EGADGT
+1502 EGADGS

-1523 TLAENWAASRSLH
+1523 ALAENWTTSRSLH
-1536 GAPMGN
+1536 GAPIGN
-1542 DKAYAF
+1542 DKAYNF
-1548 SEWQVL
+1548 SQWQVL
-1554 IFNEEQMADVNFS
+1554 IFNDKQMADVSFS

-1582 EYALGSSPIDPSDRS
+1582 EFALGSSPIDPSDRS
-1597 RFTDLDLVKIGG
+1597 RFTDLDLLKIGG
-1609 VQYYA
+1609 THYYA
-1614 FSYTRWRGVKG
+1614 FSYSRWTGADG

-1679 LKMVAD
+1679 LKMVTD